1 MAKHVVKCAVCGES
15 FDLNSIQGVRAT
27 KTRYAHQKC
36 FPKGELVPMVGS
48 TVKNPDEKALND
60 YISKLYGKKA
70 NWVLIK
76 KQIKEYLGM
85 GYSLKGIKTTLIYFY
100 EVKGNDV
107 EKSNGGI
114 GIVPYIYQ
122 EAYDYY
128 YNIWET
134 QQRAAQGVEK
144 LANSSAK
151 EVTIKAPQPQRP
163 PHKLFK
169 SVESETV
176 EVTKDGTKIYTTVF
190 PSPVDNNVKIVFKG
204 QIKGDTDEEQ

>member
-1 MAKHVVKCAVCGES
+1 MAKHIVKCIVCGES

-36 FPKGELVPMVGS
+36 FPKGELVPMVGGN
-48 TVKNPDEKALND
+48 VIKNPDEKALND

-134 QQRAAQGVEK
+134 QQRAAQGVDK
-144 LANSSAK
+144 LANSSSK

-204 QIKGDTDEEQ
+204 QIKGDTNEE

>member
-144 LANSSAK
+144 LANSSSK

-169 SVESETV
+169 SIESE
-176 EVTKDGTKIYTTVF
+176 EGIEIKEDGTKIYTTIL
-190 PSPVDNNVKIVFKG
+190 PSKVDNVKIVFKG
-204 QIKGDTDEEQ
+204 QIKGDTNEE